1 MQGRLDTSSV
11 VSRPLSTQTTIMLSA
26 LVLTL
31 GTAACGGGGSSAE
44 EQASERQALTRWQ
57 GGLTRWRAD
66 MLGALNGISI
76 LLSDAQSV
84 DRLHAGDERTIAKLH
99 RLEARLSGCRA
110 AIARLGAVPELLAP
124 VRAGALR
131 ACRSLRKG
139 AELLRGDFST
149 WRAGPGGPA
158 TSGATESLSD
168 GQRGVEHVQVALK
181 AALGSRS
188 DTS

>member
-1 MQGRLDTSSV
+1 LDTSNV
-11 VSRPLSTQTTIMLSA
+11 VSRSLSTPTTIMLSA
-26 LVLTL
+26 LAIAF
-31 GTAACGGGGSSAE
+31 GTAACGGGGPPAE
-44 EQASERQALTRWQ
+44 ERAAERDALVRWQ

-66 MLGALNGISI
+66 MLGALNGISV
-76 LLSDAQSV
+76 LLSDARSV
-84 DRLHAGDERTIAKLH
+84 DRLHAGDEATVAQLH

-124 VRAGALR
+124 VREGALR

-139 AELLRGDFST
+139 AELLRNDFST

-168 GQRGVEHVQVALK
+168 GQRGVEHVQVALN

-188 DTS
+188 ASS